1 MIPLGVLASSHVAP
15 RTTVR
20 EYTADI
26 TTNGSA
32 ADVGKCNFRPA
43 GGFLLSGT
51 DRFGNSAQDMRAALH
66 GGGGF
71 VVENLTRGTSR
82 YIIGPFTVYKTYD
95 SEVSTWWNVT
105 VRPVPPAAG
114 DVIRVTHWASP
125 NDAWDRAAQHE
136 PHLRI
141 YSDVAATSA
150 PAGKICP
157 WSGKP
162 VISVFA
168 PDSLTSAAQLSSTTN
183 TGNRTLEVI
192 GSGYTYTGTFPS
204 STIIGG
210 VSLYPTLTP
219 AFPFGNFV
227 DGEQV
232 EVRIT

>member
-1 MIPLGVLASSHVAP
+1 MIPLGVLASSRVASASGAI
-15 RTTVR
+15 VR

-26 TTNGSA
+26 TTNGPTA
-32 ADVGKCNFRPA
+32 GVGKCNFRPA

-82 YIIGPFTVYKTYD
+82 YIIGPFAVYQTYD
-95 SEVSTWWNVT
+95 SEASTWWNIT
-105 VRPVPPAAG
+105 VRPAPPASG

-125 NDAWDRAAQHE
+125 DYAWDRAAQHE
-136 PHLRI
+136 PHLRT
-141 YSDVAATSA
+141 YSATESTTA
-150 PAGKICP
+150 PPGKICP
-157 WSGKP
+157 WAGRP
-162 VISVFA
+162 MISVYA
-168 PDSLTSAAQLSSTTN
+168 PDSLTSAAQISSTTS

-204 STIIGG
+204 STVG
-210 VSLYPTLTP
+210 VSLYPSLTP
-219 AFPFGNFV
+219 AFPFSNFV

-232 EVRIT
+232 EVRII